1 MRHKFVERGTLGAHA
16 TAVAIRT
23 APRQLIGVVS
33 PSQLLRECLIHCLN
47 TAPELKALDFHT
59 GGHDTHQCLL
69 QGHVDALVVDLAC
82 EDAHGLARRIRKQ
95 TRIVLV
101 AIGSSDEDE
110 AVFLAEAG
118 FAAFLPQNA
127 SLAGLRRALN
137 LARTG
142 QLECSP
148 RVAAALANRLS
159 TISLN
164 DGRDGCNAHLTAREG
179 QILALIDQGLSN
191 KEIAQRLAI
200 QTATVKNHVHNLLD
214 KVGVHRRVEA
224 SARWARRALQRPCDQ
239 AD

>member
-1 MRHKFVERGTLGAHA
+1 MGAHTSAVTIRNA
-16 TAVAIRT
+16 TH
-23 APRQLIGVVS
+23 QLIGVVS
-33 PSQLLRECLIHCLN
+33 PSRLFRECLIHSLN
-47 TAPELKALDFHT
+47 TASELKALDFHA
-59 GGHDTHQCLL
+59 GGHDTLQCLL
-69 QGHVDALVVDLAC
+69 QRHVDALIVDLAC
-82 EDAHGLARRIRKQ
+82 KDARGLARRIRKH

-118 FAAFLPQNA
+118 FAAFLPQSG
-127 SLAGLRRALN
+127 SLAGLRRALH
-137 LARTG
+137 LARMG

-148 RVAAALANRLS
+148 RVAGAFANRLS

-164 DGRDGCNAHLTAREG
+164 AGGGCCDAHLTARER

-224 SARWARRALQRPCDQ
+224 SARWAGRVLPPPCDQ